1 MGMLHAGNWVKD
13 DEILSAG
20 NYERPKSVFNQPI
33 PSEVVAA
40 LVDQPGRFHLIVS
53 HSCPWSHRALLIRAL
68 KNLELFIPVHVAHG
82 PRVQGYSANGGVAWH
97 VPGAGQA
104 IIHLHELYT
113 LSASDYSGRVTV
125 PILWDSERQ
134 EIVSNESTQ
143 IMRAF
148 DAVRLSGDATDFT
161 FYPQVLWRD
170 IDAINTQLY
179 EGFSNGVYRAL
190 FATSQGA
197 YNDAVGN
204 VFDTLAT
211 LDLHLSTKRFL
222 MGSVITEADWRIL
235 PTLMRFDAIYYIE
248 HRCCFRRLTDYP
260 NVWAYA
266 RDLYA
271 WNKVANTLSLDTLR
285 KANYAIAGSGVT
297 PVAPDA
303 DWTLTHGREKLAH
316 TTIILRTGQASSIT
330 PATFSVATC

>member
-1 MGMLHAGNWVKD
+1 MGMLHAGNWVED

-20 NYERPKSVFNQPI
+20 TYERPQSVFNQSI
-33 PSEVVAA
+33 PSGVVAA
-40 LVDQPGRFHLIVS
+40 MVDQPGRFHLIVS

-68 KNLELFIPVHVAHG
+68 KGLELLIPVHIAHG
-82 PRVQGYSANGGVAWH
+82 PRVEGYSANGGVAWH
-97 VPGAGQA
+97 VPGTGQA
-104 IIHLHELYT
+104 IIHLHELYA
-113 LSASDYSGRVTV
+113 LSASDYTGRVTV
-125 PILWDSERQ
+125 PILWDSEHQ

-148 DAVRLSGDATDFT
+148 DAVRVSPDATDFT
-161 FYPQVLWRD
+161 FYPKALWRD

-190 FATSQGA
+190 FATSQDA
-197 YNDAVGN
+197 YDDAVGQ
-204 VFDTLAT
+204 VFDALAT
-211 LDLHLSTKRFL
+211 LDLHLSTKRYL

-235 PTLMRFDAIYYIE
+235 PTLMRFDAVYYIE

-260 NVWAYA
+260 NVWAYT

-271 WNKVANTLSLDTLR
+271 WNKVANTVSLDTLR
-285 KANYAIAGSGVT
+285 KANYAIDGSDIT

-303 DWTLTHGREKLAH
+303 DWALAHGREKLAH
-316 TTIILRTGQASSIT
+316 ATITLRTGQTHRIT
-330 PATFSVATC
+330 PATFCAASA